1 MFYGDGWICD
11 LHQALLV
18 FAAKC
23 PEVLTFQRICITPL
37 GDIDIKTSDE
47 RYVIKHEDF
56 SVWREVEKWIWEEIK

>member
-23 PEVLTFQRICITPL
+23 PEVLTFQRIYITPL

>member
-1 MFYGDGWICD
+1 MFYDDVWLTD
-11 LHQALLV
+11 LQMVLMILRT
-18 FAAKC
+18 KC
-23 PEVLTFQRICITPL
+23 PEVLTFQRIYITPL